1 MYEAIVLIRIT
12 ILGNYFPWR
21 SGLIEWGSVI
31 QHLYNVLNIFCLILK
46 HNGFNGIISIQQMVK
61 VIIIFKKLNE
71 KMENFRN
78 SKKKANKKC
87 GNKKCHH
94 QK

>member
-12 ILGNYFPWR
+12 ILGNHLLCW
-21 SGLIEWGSVI
+21 SGLIEWGEVI
-31 QHLYNVLNIFCLILK
+31 QHLYNALNIFFLILK
-46 HNGFNGIISIQQMVK
+46 HIGFNGIISIQQMVK
-61 VIIIFKKLNE
+61 TITVFKKLNK

-78 SKKKANKKC
+78 SKKKANKNC

>member
-1 MYEAIVLIRIT
+1 
-12 ILGNYFPWR
+12 
-21 SGLIEWGSVI
+21 
-31 QHLYNVLNIFCLILK
+31 
-46 HNGFNGIISIQQMVK
+46 MVK

-78 SKKKANKKC
+78 RKKEANKKC